1 MRSQSKEAYTRP
13 QAQKPRRIICSAA
26 NVRLTNHFTRR
37 RDDVPVRSSTGTAC
51 SQRQPA
57 RYFTITHPFHP
68 WRGRRFELLEERPQ
82 WGQWR
87 VYYLTK
93 SGRQAF
99 FPAGWTDLGP
109 LDPFVEQARGRAI
122 ARTED
127 LLELAGLLS
136 EYVKEIKPQL

>member
-1 MRSQSKEAYTRP
+1 MLSSKRNEGAEPGCFSER
-13 QAQKPRRIICSAA
+13 AGCA
-26 NVRLTNHFTRR
+26 V
-37 RDDVPVRSSTGTAC
+37 VRSSAGTA
-51 SQRQPA
+51 SGRRQAA
-57 RYFTITHPFHP
+57 RYFTVTHPFHP
-68 WRGRRFELLEERPQ
+68 WRGRRFELLEQRPQ

-93 SGRQAF
+93 TGRPAF

-127 LLELAGLLS
+127 LLELADLVGGS
-136 EYVKEIKPQL
+136 VREIKPEL